1 MFNLEYVPTFVVVLG
16 CASAPHTTPD
26 EMSAADHQAEAAR
39 EAAQAR
45 ELAQEEPLV
54 GRDDGPTPMS
64 EQEAEAAY
72 HWRAA
77 AAHGAA
83 AKELIAAEDAAC
95 ARSLPPERQ
104 NPFVP
109 SARVA
114 SVTPLRGRSK
124 DAPAGA
130 IIALRKDPAL
140 TEEKLLQQVRCQMAH
155 AATLGYDTR
164 QLGESPLALKNTTA
178 DVASADDGTL
188 RVRITSSDPATARE
202 ILRRCEA
209 LASGCCHDSARGRP
223 DNDLAR

>member
-1 MFNLEYVPTFVVVLG
+1 MFTLKYVVALAFVAG
-16 CASAPHTTPD
+16 CASTPHTTVD
-26 EMSAADHQAEAAR
+26 EMSAAEHQAEAAR

-45 ELAQEEPLV
+45 ALAQEEPLV
-54 GRDDGPTPMS
+54 GRDDGPTTTS

-72 HWRAA
+72 HWHAA

-83 AKELIAAEDAAC
+83 AKELIAAESTAC
-95 ARSLPPERQ
+95 APGSAPERQ

-130 IIALRKDPAL
+130 IIVLRPDRAL
-140 TEEKLLQQVRCQMAH
+140 TEERLLQQVRCQIAH
-155 AATLGYDTR
+155 AATLGYEAR
-164 QLGESPLALKNTTA
+164 ELGENPLALRNTTA

-188 RVRITSSDPATARE
+188 RVRITSDDPATARE
-202 ILRRCEA
+202 IIRRSEA
-209 LASGCCHDSARGRP
+209 LASGSH
-223 DNDLAR
+223 